1 MEGLI
6 LKLAFGEKI
15 ADEDIEDGL
24 YEICE
29 NTHSSCD
36 GGCPVYVLNDYEAPN
51 TQPFEVNR
59 GCDCFK
65 DGKKMLEFIRKNK

>member
-1 MEGLI
+1 MEDLI
-6 LKLAFGEKI
+6 IKLAFGKEITDK
-15 ADEDIEDGL
+15 DIEDGL

-29 NTHSSCD
+29 NTHSGCD
-36 GGCPVYVLNDYEAPN
+36 GGCPVFALNNYEVPN

-65 DGKKMLEFIRKNK
+65 DGKAMLEFIRKNK